1 MTRIAAYHQ
10 KLSTHKTLPEW
21 ARIVADYI
29 GKSYGLVEITRLEYE
44 EGQPQR
50 VHSATLAATGELTEH
65 DYEITQFPLGSI
77 LTMLQQGRLVE
88 VDDVYASPLIATEY
102 HAYFRTQHVT
112 GLNIFPLTADNRLL
126 GSLAIAAGK
135 LDAEMRG
142 GLEQLAQQIALLM
155 HIQQLA
161 DRAAAL
167 DTDVQQ
173 IYRLGGAVLDARD
186 ISSLMQSVFQQF
198 SPPPDELAL
207 DQVMGATEPFH
218 TITAITARG
227 TNGASVLANGAL
239 IQQALKAG
247 TPLLYNHV
255 KMDLNLAAD
264 ARAYL
269 ESRQIQALGLFPIQ
283 HNGELTHTLSIAYG
297 MPHLFTASEIRLL
310 HQLAAQIGLS
320 VRYWNL
326 QKQTDDQSKQLV
338 RQGRGLE
345 ALSEVSR
352 RISVSL
358 TNPDMLQALCQRL
371 VEIMQ
376 LDYAAIVR
384 FDQVPGSG
392 NVVGEHP
399 SRSSMLFAL
408 EGCAAY
414 QQMQAE
420 RAPILIKAVDAASDL
435 LGPNQARFQAMGLRT
450 AILAPLLV
458 HGGLI
463 GMLMLAAKD
472 SFEQS
477 DVLTAQVAAIHVA
490 IGLRNTEL
498 FVEIQHRASQLE
510 RIAAFGRLVTST
522 FDRDEIFRRVADV
535 IPHLLPAPYASLALY
550 TTGQSEFRLIGLDNS
565 ESFTETR
572 LPANA
577 SSIAEVVLTQSPL
590 LIADLAN
597 SLYPDH
603 PPLVR
608 QGMHSLLIAPLAVG
622 GRTVGTISIGH
633 SRPRFYTPTDLTL
646 LQQAGNQVAIAL
658 ENARL
663 FQATQQRALYEES
676 LGEITS
682 RLQQQANLRDLLY
695 QTMHDLGEVL
705 GAQRARVRLQTIP
718 EPAGT
723 KALKIEK

>member
-1 MTRIAAYHQ
+1 MTRISAYHQ

-21 ARIVADYI
+21 VRIVADYA
-29 GKSYGLVEITRLEYE
+29 SYALVEITRLEYE

-50 VHSATLAATGELTEH
+50 VYAATLTSTGELAEQH
-65 DYEITQFPLGSI
+65 YEISKFPLGSI

-88 VDDVYASPLIATEY
+88 VDDVYASPLIAAEY
-102 HAYFRTQHVT
+102 HAYFRSHQVT
-112 GLNIFPLTADNRLL
+112 GLTIWPLTAENRLL
-126 GSLAIAAGK
+126 GSLAVAASG
-135 LDAEMRG
+135 LGAETRS

-155 HIQQLA
+155 YVQQLA
-161 DRAAAL
+161 ERAAAL
-167 DTDVQQ
+167 DADMQQ
-173 IYRLGGAVLDARD
+173 VYRLGGAILDARD
-186 ISSLMQSVFQQF
+186 IPSLMQSVFQQF

-207 DQVMGATEPFH
+207 DQVQGKGPFH
-218 TITAITARG
+218 TVTAITAQG
-227 TNGASVLANGAL
+227 TNGMSVLAHGAL
-239 IQQALKAG
+239 AQQARKAG

-255 KMDLNLAAD
+255 KMDLNLSVD

-269 ESRQIQALGLFPIQ
+269 ESRHIQALGLFPIQ
-283 HNGELTHTLSIAYG
+283 YNGEHTYTLSIAYG
-297 MPHLFTASEIRLL
+297 NPHLFTASEIRLL
-310 HQLAAQIGLS
+310 HQLAAQIGFS

-352 RISVSL
+352 RISASL

-376 LDYAAIVR
+376 LEYAAVVR

-399 SRSSMLFAL
+399 SRASMLFAL
-408 EGCAAY
+408 DGFAAY

-420 RAPILIKAVDAASDL
+420 RAPILIKAVDTASDV
-435 LGPNQARFQAMGLRT
+435 LGPNQARFQALGLRT

-463 GMLMLAAKD
+463 GMLMLATKD
-472 SFEQS
+472 TFEQS
-477 DVLTAQVAAIHVA
+477 DVLAAQVAAIHVA

-522 FDRDEIFRRVADV
+522 FDREEIFRRVADV

-550 TTGQSEFRLIGLDNS
+550 TTGQSEIRLIGLDNS

-572 LPANA
+572 LPANE

-590 LIADLAN
+590 LIADLAQ
-597 SLYPDH
+597 SPYPDH

-608 QGMHSLLIAPLAVG
+608 QGIHSLLTAPLAVG
-622 GRTVGTISIGH
+622 GAHSGDHQYRALAAPVLHADGPHPAATSGQPSGNRVGKCPTVPGDTAASFIRRIARRNYLPASATGEFTRFVVPNDARSWRGAGRAAGTGTAANASRTV
-633 SRPRFYTPTDLTL
+633 RD
-646 LQQAGNQVAIAL
+646 
-658 ENARL
+658 
-663 FQATQQRALYEES
+663 ES
-676 LGEITS
+676 
-682 RLQQQANLRDLLY
+682 
-695 QTMHDLGEVL
+695 
-705 GAQRARVRLQTIP
+705 P
-718 EPAGT
+718 
-723 KALKIEK
+723 